1 MIIDADLE
9 QHGRTDKYDERQ
21 YDGGD
26 GDRDPC
32 TRAMNDPCVTAT
44 IYTRPLPTRVH
55 GYTQG
60 EVTSQSLWSR
70 YDRHFVGITPRN
82 ALS

>member
-21 YDGGD
+21 YDGGY

-44 IYTRPLPTRVH
+44 VYTQPLPTRVH
-55 GYTQG
+55 G
-60 EVTSQSLWSR
+60 
-70 YDRHFVGITPRN
+70 
-82 ALS
+82 